1 MADVGA
7 YKPPAQSK
15 SAFLEILSESLSI
28 YLDIYGNVMLLGDFN
43 MTPEDKKTFN
53 YLQILKTKIIRAN
66 NHEFITKALQKA
78 TMTRFRLK
86 TTI

>member
-1 MADVGA
+1 
-7 YKPPAQSK
+7 
-15 SAFLEILSESLSI
+15 
-28 YLDIYGNVMLLGDFN
+28 

-66 NHEFITKALQKA
+66 NHEFITKTLQKA

-86 TTI
+86 MTIWKIKILQIGITTSINEIFVLIYYEKQNLIISVTLM